1 MKGEVKALVQAGKV
15 TPAAL
20 GQSLGMAGLNIGK
33 VVSDIN
39 NATKKYEG
47 MKVPV
52 VISYDLKTKEYEIEV
67 RLPPTSQLILK
78 EAGIQKG
85 AGNREAAAGN
95 ISFEQAVKVA
105 KTKEESLGKDLKK
118 AVLQVL
124 GTCVS
129 MGVTVDGK
137 NAKEI
142 QGLVKEGKF
151 DNVLM

>member
-33 VVSDIN
+33 VVADIN
-39 NATKKYEG
+39 NVTKKYEG

-85 AGNREAAAGN
+85 AGN

-142 QGLVKEGKF
+142 QVLVKEGKF
-151 DNVLM
+151 DNVLV

>member
-33 VVSDIN
+33 VVADIN
-39 NATKKYEG
+39 NVTKKYEG

-52 VISYDLKTKEYEIEV
+52 VISYDLKTKEYKIEV

-85 AGNREAAAGN
+85 AGN
-95 ISFEQAVKVA
+95 ISFDQVVKVA

-137 NAKEI
+137 DAKEI
-142 QGLVKEGKF
+142 QVLVKEGKF
-151 DNVLM
+151 DNVLV

>member
-33 VVSDIN
+33 VVADIN
-39 NATKKYEG
+39 NVTKKYEG

-52 VISYDLKTKEYEIEV
+52 VISYDLKTKEYKIEV

-85 AGNREAAAGN
+85 AGN

-151 DNVLM
+151 DNVLV

>member
-33 VVSDIN
+33 VVADIN
-39 NATKKYEG
+39 NVTKKYEG

-85 AGNREAAAGN
+85 AGN

-151 DNVLM
+151 DNVLV